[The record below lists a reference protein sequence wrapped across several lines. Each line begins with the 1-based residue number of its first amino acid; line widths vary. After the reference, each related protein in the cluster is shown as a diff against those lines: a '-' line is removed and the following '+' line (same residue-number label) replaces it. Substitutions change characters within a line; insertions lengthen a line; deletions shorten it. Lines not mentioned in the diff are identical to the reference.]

1 MLAGRWSLPV
11 WPSSPSAGPPPGIPH
26 LSAGDR
32 PPTCDG
38 AKFGLSARTIADRL
52 SGVSYAELEE
62 FALDV
67 QRRSILSG
75 PEPDSHAV
83 TQQLLKQWSARADVS
98 EQ

>member
-1 MLAGRWSLPV
+1 MGSEMCIR
-11 WPSSPSAGPPPGIPH
+11 
-26 LSAGDR
+26 DR
-32 PPTCDG
+32 PNPTRAG
-38 AKFGLSARTIADRL
+38 KVEWLQAWSARTGVEFGLSARTIADRL

-75 PEPDSHAV
+75 PEPDSQTV

-98 EQ
+98 GQ